1 MSARR
6 LICVMA
12 AAATLALAACAKDPD
27 NRYQGW
33 IEANILFVGPDEQGR
48 VETLSVREGDKVT
61 GGAQLFTLDADIQKA
76 DLEMA
81 QARLT
86 NARQAYDR
94 AQTLVRTAA
103 GTQKTLED
111 AEAALRD
118 AEARY
123 NTAQTRLARRRV
135 ASPAAGTV
143 EQIYFRPGEMA
154 QASRPVLALL
164 PPGNLKVRFFVPQAV
179 LPTLS
184 IGDQVR
190 VHCDGCPDDI
200 NARIEF
206 IARSTEFTPPVIYSN
221 EERQKLVFLI
231 EARPE
236 RPDALRVGQP
246 VSVTLVEKQR

>member
-1 MSARR
+1 MSTRR
-6 LICVMA
+6 LTCVIA
-12 AAATLALAACAKDPD
+12 AAAVLALAACAREPD

-33 IEANILFVGPDEQGR
+33 IEANLLFIGADEQGR
-48 VETLSVREGDKVT
+48 VETLAVREGDKVT
-61 GGAQLFTLDADIQKA
+61 GGAPLFTLDADLQKA

-103 GTQKTLED
+103 GTQKALED

-118 AEARY
+118 AEARM

-135 ASPAAGTV
+135 ASPATGTI
-143 EQIYFRPGEMA
+143 EQVYFRAGEIA
-154 QASRPVLALL
+154 PASRPVLALL

-179 LPTLS
+179 LPTLA

-200 NARIEF
+200 NARVEF